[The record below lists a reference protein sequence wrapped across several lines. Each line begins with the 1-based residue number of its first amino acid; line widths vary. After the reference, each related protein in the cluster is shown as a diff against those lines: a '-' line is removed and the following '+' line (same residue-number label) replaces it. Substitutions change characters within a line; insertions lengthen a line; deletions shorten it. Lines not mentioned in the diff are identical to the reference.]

1 MHSRKTLYTTLVALV
16 AGTTIVACT
25 TRDRDVA
32 VADSTT
38 AANVAP
44 AAAPVDT
51 TTSAGAVTNENGWT
65 DGQIVAFMDAANN
78 GEIEEGKLAERKATN
93 PAVKAFARQL
103 VADHQAMLKDA
114 RALASKQGLTT
125 DANRDDVRDLLNDTQ
140 DELKDLSDKP
150 AGKDWDEEYIDKQ
163 IDGHKDVLNK
173 LQDLEK
179 NTTDPQLK
187 EALNKAVGK
196 VQSHLTKAQD
206 IKDNKLKD

>member
-1 MHSRKTLYTTLVALV
+1 MHTRRTLYTTLAALV
-16 AGTTIVACT
+16 AGTTVVACT

-32 VADSTT
+32 VADSTA
-38 AANVAP
+38 AANVPA

-65 DGQIVAFMDAANN
+65 DGQVVAFMDAANN
-78 GEIEEGKLAERKATN
+78 GEIEQGKLAARKATN

-103 VADHQAMLKDA
+103 VADHEAMLKDA
-114 RALASKQGLTT
+114 RALASKKGITP
-125 DANRDDVRDLLNDTQ
+125 DANRDDVHDLLNDTQ
-140 DELKDLSDKP
+140 DELKDLTDKP
-150 AGKDWDEEYIDKQ
+150 AGKDWDEEYLDKQ

-206 IKDNKLKD
+206 IKDNKLKE

>member
-1 MHSRKTLYTTLVALV
+1 MHTRKTLYGTLAALL
-16 AGTTIVACT
+16 AGTTIMACT

-32 VADSTT
+32 VADSTAVP
-38 AANVAP
+38 AAEP

-51 TTSAGAVTNENGWT
+51 TTSAGAVSNSDWSNA
-65 DGQIVAFMDAANN
+65 QIVAFMDAANN
-78 GEIEEGKLAERKATN
+78 GEIEEGKLAARKATN
-93 PAVKAFARQL
+93 PAVKAFARQI
-103 VADHQAMLKDA
+103 VADHEAMLRDA
-114 RALASKQGLTT
+114 RALAVKQGIAPDSTK
-125 DANRDDVRDLLNDTQ
+125 DDVHDLLNDTR
-140 DELKDLSDKP
+140 DELKDLTDKP

-163 IDGHKDVLNK
+163 IDGHKDVLSK

-179 NTTDPQLK
+179 TTTDPQLK